1 MTKNDRFRESRI
13 KSGKSQDE
21 LAVIFGVSQ
30 SYISSLE
37 KNSPFSYKKAKL
49 FGEVLNVDADWLY
62 YGDNNDT
69 SVVNNAQSGERNK
82 QHTSFTD
89 SERMDVNEGSRINP
103 TFPGIPDREENNIT
117 VIERYIS
124 PDHTPIPVYDDTG
137 DIHNIDELLKND
149 DIKPVVLIMKGHL
162 GCHAVVRHNDS
173 AMDKDFLQGTH
184 QKCQLGIQRVFH
196 FKNTIIPGMAAII
209 ILEEFTITR
218 YVHRA
223 DNKDQLLLRSADTVL
238 FPDMIIDIAHIKQ
251 MWRIKSVTPVVQSKI
266 LMY

>member
-1 MTKNDRFRESRI
+1 MHEGEFLKKYIKTRPMKVTRVVELTGIQRPTVYTHFNKEKLDSLTK
-13 KSGKSQDE
+13 E
-21 LAVIFGVSQ
+21 LYS
-30 SYISSLE
+30 E
-37 KNSPFSYKKAKL
+37 KIGIVWTGQIL
-49 FGEVLNVDADWLY
+49 
-62 YGDNNDT
+62 DNW
-69 SVVNNAQSGERNK
+69 QENK

-89 SERMDVNEGSRINP
+89 SERIDVNKGSRINP
-103 TFPGIPDREENNIT
+103 TFPGMPDREENNIT
-117 VIERYIS
+117 GIERYIS

-137 DIHNIDELLKND
+137 DIHNIDELLKNNEV
-149 DIKPVVLIMKGHL
+149 KPVVLIMKGHL

-173 AMDKDFLQGTH
+173 AMDKDFLQGNH

-218 YVHRA
+218 YVHRT